1 MITTRDFNTGL
12 TIKLDGKLYKIMNYD
27 HVKPGKGGAFLQTE
41 LKNLETGQTINKRF
55 RAGEKVEKAHI
66 DHRKFQFLY
75 SSDEEYTFMDTET
88 YEQVEISAE
97 DIGEAIKFIKEND
110 EVEIEMYQGNPV
122 GVNLPAAVELE
133 VTMAPPAVKGNTVS
147 GATKE
152 VTVETG
158 TKVDVPLFIE
168 KNEMIKIDTRTGEY
182 IERV

>member
-1 MITTRDFNTGL
+1 MITTRDFRTGL

-41 LKNLETGQTINKRF
+41 LKNIKTGHTVNKRF

-75 SSDEEYTFMDTET
+75 NSDQDYTFMDTET
-88 YEQVEISAE
+88 YEQVTLPKE
-97 DIGEAIKFIKEND
+97 DIGEAVKFIKEND
-110 EVEIEMYQGNPV
+110 EVEIEMYKGNPV
-122 GVNLPAAVELE
+122 GVNLPAAAELE

-158 TKVDVPLFIE
+158 AKANVPLFIE
-168 KNEMIKIDTRTGEY
+168 KGDMIKIDTRTGEY
-182 IERV
+182 IERA